1 MSRKLLRVQEC
12 VSEGNENLSEGEARR
27 VAWIPR
33 GPPSW
38 EHGYETGM
46 AHGSALCIPT
56 RPTQSHQRRMTGRIP
71 PPVYSGQCNP
81 AAQHLA
87 EPITMEE
94 VQVALTACR
103 RDTSPGM
110 DGIPNAL
117 LRHLPEEGI
126 RRLTEVYNNIFDTGM
141 VPLALED

>member
-1 MSRKLLRVQEC
+1 
-12 VSEGNENLSEGEARR
+12 
-27 VAWIPR
+27 
-33 GPPSW
+33 
-38 EHGYETGM
+38 
-46 AHGSALCIPT
+46 
-56 RPTQSHQRRMTGRIP
+56 MTGRIP

-141 VPLALED
+141 VPLALEDYLLLPFLKPGKDPADAASYRPILV

>member
-1 MSRKLLRVQEC
+1 MTCANHLYTGPMSRKLLRVQEC

-94 VQVALTACR
+94 VQ
-103 RDTSPGM
+103 
-110 DGIPNAL
+110 
-117 LRHLPEEGI
+117 E
-126 RRLTEVYNNIFDTGM
+126 TGKDPADAASYRPIL
-141 VPLALED
+141 V